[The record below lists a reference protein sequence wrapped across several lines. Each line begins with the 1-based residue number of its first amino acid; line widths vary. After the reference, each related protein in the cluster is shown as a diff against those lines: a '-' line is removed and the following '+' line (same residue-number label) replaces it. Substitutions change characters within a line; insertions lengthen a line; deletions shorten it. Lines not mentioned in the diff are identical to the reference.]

1 MPERSYG
8 EAIRDALAEE
18 MRRDPKVFIMGEDV
32 GLYGG
37 AYGATRGLF
46 DEFGPERVRDTPI
59 SEMAITGAATGAAMA
74 GYRPV
79 AEIMYM
85 DFMTLA
91 MDQFVNQAAKNR
103 YMFGGKTTVPMVLRT
118 EGGAGRGIAA
128 QHSQSLEAWFLH
140 APGVLVAMPATPYD
154 AKGMLKTAIRSNDPV
169 LFAEHKMLYKTKGEV
184 PDDDYTIPFGRAAV
198 RREGSDVTIVS
209 YSRMSLVAM
218 EAADR
223 IGARCCVNI
232 AGSRGEKWDGPSA
245 LDLTDDTFDMIVEL
259 VRGIIDAAKP
269 TRTYYTIE
277 GMPWMYPDSPES
289 YLRLIEA
296 VDRERLAVHLDPAN
310 WISSPQRF
318 FGNAD
323 LIRESFAKLGK
334 HVRSCHAKDIALGQ
348 KLTTHLDEVRPGK
361 GGLDY
366 AAFLRELAKLPP
378 NTPPRRKTM

>member
-1 MPERSYG
+1 MPEISYG
-8 EAIRDALAEE
+8 EAVRDALAEE
-18 MRRDPKVFIMGEDV
+18 MRRDEKVFVMGEDV

-37 AYGATRGLF
+37 AYGATRGLL

-59 SEMAITGAATGAAMA
+59 SEMAIAGAATGAAMA

-154 AKGMLKTAIRSNDPV
+154 VKGMLKTAIRSDDPV

-184 PDDDYTIPFGRAAV
+184 PDEDYTIPFGRAAV
-198 RREGSDVTIVS
+198 RREGGDVTIVS

-218 EAADR
+218 EAADLL
-223 IGARCCVNI
+223 
-232 AGSRGEKWDGPSA
+232 AGEGVEADVIDLRTIKP
-245 LDLTDDTFDMIVEL
+245 LDMATV
-259 VRGIIDAAKP
+259 
-269 TRTYYTIE
+269 IE
-277 GMPWMYPDSPES
+277 S
-289 YLRLIEA
+289 
-296 VDRERLAVHLDPAN
+296 V
-310 WISSPQRF
+310 
-318 FGNAD
+318 
-323 LIRESFAKLGK
+323 
-334 HVRSCHAKDIALGQ
+334 
-348 KLTTHLDEVRPGK
+348 
-361 GGLDY
+361 
-366 AAFLRELAKLPP
+366 
-378 NTPPRRKTM
+378 RKTGRVVLVSEGCRNGNVVCEIAMRINEHAFDFLDAPMKRVCSSDTPVPMSPALEAEMVPTPERIAAAAREIVA

>member
-8 EAIRDALAEE
+8 EAIGDALAEE
-18 MRRDPKVFIMGEDV
+18 MRRDSKVFIMGEDV

-46 DEFGPERVRDTPI
+46 DEFGPDRVRDTPI

-154 AKGMLKTAIRSNDPV
+154 AKGMLKTAIRSDDPV

-198 RREGSDVTIVS
+198 RREGSDITIVS

-218 EAADR
+218 EAGDLLAGER
-223 IGARCCVNI
+223 IDAEVIDLRTIKPLDMATVLESVRKTGRVVLVSEGCRTGNAVCEIAMRINEHAFDFLDAPMKRVCSSDTPVPMSPALEAEMVPTPEKIAAAAR
-232 AGSRGEKWDGPSA
+232 
-245 LDLTDDTFDMIVEL
+245 EL
-259 VRGIIDAAKP
+259 VR
-269 TRTYYTIE
+269 
-277 GMPWMYPDSPES
+277 
-289 YLRLIEA
+289 
-296 VDRERLAVHLDPAN
+296 
-310 WISSPQRF
+310 
-318 FGNAD
+318 
-323 LIRESFAKLGK
+323 
-334 HVRSCHAKDIALGQ
+334 
-348 KLTTHLDEVRPGK
+348 
-361 GGLDY
+361 
-366 AAFLRELAKLPP
+366 
-378 NTPPRRKTM
+378 

>member
-1 MPERSYG
+1 MPERTYG
-8 EAIRDALAEE
+8 EAVRDALAEE
-18 MRRDPKVFIMGEDV
+18 MRRDPKVFVMGEDV

-37 AYGATRGLF
+37 AYGATRGLL
-46 DEFGPERVRDTPI
+46 DEFGPERVKDTPI

-118 EGGAGRGIAA
+118 EGGSGRGIAA

-198 RREGSDVTIVS
+198 RREGGDVTIVS

-218 EAADR
+218 EAAE
-223 IGARCCVNI
+223 AL
-232 AGSRGEKWDGPSA
+232 AGEGVDAEVIDLRTVKP
-245 LDLTDDTFDMIVEL
+245 LDMATV
-259 VRGIIDAAKP
+259 
-269 TRTYYTIE
+269 IE
-277 GMPWMYPDSPES
+277 S
-289 YLRLIEA
+289 
-296 VDRERLAVHLDPAN
+296 V
-310 WISSPQRF
+310 
-318 FGNAD
+318 
-323 LIRESFAKLGK
+323 
-334 HVRSCHAKDIALGQ
+334 
-348 KLTTHLDEVRPGK
+348 
-361 GGLDY
+361 
-366 AAFLRELAKLPP
+366 
-378 NTPPRRKTM
+378 RKTGRVVLVSEGCRTGNVVCEIAMRINEHAFDFLDAPMKRVCSADVPVPMSPALEAEMVPTVEKIAAAAREVMA

>member
-1 MPERSYG
+1 MPERTYG

-46 DEFGPERVRDTPI
+46 NEFGPERVRDTPI

-218 EAADR
+218 DAADLL
-223 IGARCCVNI
+223 
-232 AGSRGEKWDGPSA
+232 AGDG
-245 LDLTDDTFDMIVEL
+245 
-259 VRGIIDAAKP
+259 IDAEVIDLRTVKP
-269 TRTYYTIE
+269 LDMATVLESLRKTGRVVLASEGCRT
-277 GMPWMYPDSPES
+277 
-289 YLRLIEA
+289 
-296 VDRERLAVHLDPAN
+296 
-310 WISSPQRF
+310 
-318 FGNAD
+318 GNAVCEIAMRINEHAFD
-323 LIRESFAKLGK
+323 FLDAPMKRVCSSDTPVPMSPALEAEMVPTPEKIAAAAREIVA
-334 HVRSCHAKDIALGQ
+334 
-348 KLTTHLDEVRPGK
+348 
-361 GGLDY
+361 
-366 AAFLRELAKLPP
+366 
-378 NTPPRRKTM
+378 

>member
-8 EAIRDALAEE
+8 EAVRDALAEE

-46 DEFGPERVRDTPI
+46 DEFGPDRVRDTPI

-91 MDQFVNQAAKNR
+91 MDQFVNQAGKNR

-118 EGGAGRGIAA
+118 EGGAGRGVAA

-169 LFAEHKMLYKTKGEV
+169 LFIEHKMLYKTKGEV
-184 PDDDYTIPFGRAAV
+184 PDGDYTIPFGRAAI

-209 YSRMSLVAM
+209 YSKMALVAM
-218 EAADR
+218 EAAE
-223 IGARCCVNI
+223 AL
-232 AGSRGEKWDGPSA
+232 AADG
-245 LDLTDDTFDMIVEL
+245 
-259 VRGIIDAAKP
+259 IDAEVIDLRTVKP
-269 TRTYYTIE
+269 LDMATVLESVRKTGRVVLVSEGCRTGNAVCEIAMRINE
-277 GMPWMYPDSPES
+277 HAFDFLDAPMARVCSADVPVPMSPVLEAEMVPSPEK
-289 YLRLIEA
+289 IA
-296 VDRERLAVHLDPAN
+296 AAAREVMA
-310 WISSPQRF
+310 
-318 FGNAD
+318 
-323 LIRESFAKLGK
+323 
-334 HVRSCHAKDIALGQ
+334 
-348 KLTTHLDEVRPGK
+348 
-361 GGLDY
+361 
-366 AAFLRELAKLPP
+366 
-378 NTPPRRKTM
+378 

>member
-1 MPERSYG
+1 MPERAYW
-8 EAIRDALAEE
+8 EAVRDALAEE
-18 MRRDPKVFIMGEDV
+18 MRRDPKVFVMGEDV

-46 DEFGPERVRDTPI
+46 EEFGGERVMDTPI
-59 SEMAITGAATGAAMA
+59 SEMAIAGAATGAAMA

-184 PDDDYTIPFGRAAV
+184 PDGDYTVPFGRAAV

-209 YSRMSLVAM
+209 YSRMALVAM
-218 EAADR
+218 EAAETL
-223 IGARCCVNI
+223 
-232 AGSRGEKWDGPSA
+232 AGEG
-245 LDLTDDTFDMIVEL
+245 
-259 VRGIIDAAKP
+259 IDAEVIDLRTIKP
-269 TRTYYTIE
+269 LDMATVLESVRKTGRVVLASEGCRT
-277 GMPWMYPDSPES
+277 
-289 YLRLIEA
+289 
-296 VDRERLAVHLDPAN
+296 
-310 WISSPQRF
+310 
-318 FGNAD
+318 GNAVCEIAMRINEHAFD
-323 LIRESFAKLGK
+323 FLDAPMKRVCSSDTPVPMSPALEAEMVPTPEKIAAAVRETVS
-334 HVRSCHAKDIALGQ
+334 
-348 KLTTHLDEVRPGK
+348 
-361 GGLDY
+361 
-366 AAFLRELAKLPP
+366 
-378 NTPPRRKTM
+378 

>member
-1 MPERSYG
+1 MPERTYG

-46 DEFGPERVRDTPI
+46 DEFGPERVKDTPI

-118 EGGAGRGIAA
+118 EGGAGRGVAA

-140 APGVLVAMPATPYD
+140 APGILVAMPATPYD

-169 LFAEHKMLYKTKGEV
+169 LFVEHKMLYKTKGEV
-184 PDDDYTIPFGRAAV
+184 PDEDYTVPFGRAAV

-209 YSRMSLVAM
+209 YSRLALVAM
-218 EAADR
+218 EAAETLAGEGIDAEVIDLRTIKPLDMATVLESVRKTGRVVLASEGCRTGNAVCEIAMR
-223 IGARCCVNI
+223 INEHAFDFLDAPMKRVCSADVPVPMSPVLE
-232 AGSRGEKWDGPSA
+232 AEMVPSA
-245 LDLTDDTFDMIVEL
+245 EKI
-259 VRGIIDAAKP
+259 AA
-269 TRTYYTIE
+269 
-277 GMPWMYPDSPES
+277 
-289 YLRLIEA
+289 A
-296 VDRERLAVHLDPAN
+296 AREVVA
-310 WISSPQRF
+310 
-318 FGNAD
+318 
-323 LIRESFAKLGK
+323 
-334 HVRSCHAKDIALGQ
+334 
-348 KLTTHLDEVRPGK
+348 
-361 GGLDY
+361 
-366 AAFLRELAKLPP
+366 
-378 NTPPRRKTM
+378 

>member
-46 DEFGPERVRDTPI
+46 DEFGPERVKDTPI

-91 MDQFVNQAAKNR
+91 MDQFVNQAGKNR

-118 EGGAGRGIAA
+118 EGGAGRGVAA

-184 PDDDYTIPFGRAAV
+184 PDGDYTIPFGRAAV
-198 RREGSDVTIVS
+198 RREGGDVTIVS
-209 YSRMSLVAM
+209 YSRLSLVAM
-218 EAADR
+218 EAADLLAAEGIKAEVIDLRTVKPLDMATVLESVRKTGRVVLASEGCRTGNVVCEIAMR
-223 IGARCCVNI
+223 INEHAFDFLDAPMKRVCSADVPVPMSPVLE
-232 AGSRGEKWDGPSA
+232 AEMVPSA
-245 LDLTDDTFDMIVEL
+245 EKIAAAAREIV
-259 VRGIIDAAKP
+259 G
-269 TRTYYTIE
+269 
-277 GMPWMYPDSPES
+277 
-289 YLRLIEA
+289 
-296 VDRERLAVHLDPAN
+296 
-310 WISSPQRF
+310 
-318 FGNAD
+318 
-323 LIRESFAKLGK
+323 
-334 HVRSCHAKDIALGQ
+334 
-348 KLTTHLDEVRPGK
+348 
-361 GGLDY
+361 
-366 AAFLRELAKLPP
+366 
-378 NTPPRRKTM
+378 